1 MSNAKS
7 FNEKSSEVFSDAE
20 KVRKLV
26 VAWMTQNNPAYDDPS
41 YTPFATPVPDG
52 WQARIQR
59 GEDVHDIDAEGETD
73 PEEAAES
80 TERPAAV
87 VSTSSANPETRR
99 ASSTPAVQDAE
110 GAGEGFEGNTFQQA
124 QEKIMTEMINLK
136 NEEFVFVSCT
146 SGYLL
151 IGQQRSNHFRSLHK
165 PSIPRAQG
173 LLQNH
178 KASCV
183 PEEFTEGSTGN
194 KGQGKAHWSYT
205 FKELAGIRRRSQLY
219 LEQCARVQRRWE

>member
-1 MSNAKS
+1 MTTLECDLRRMVSNAKS
-7 FNEKSSEVFSDAE
+7 YNEKSSEIFSDAE

-26 VAWMTQNNPAYDDPS
+26 VSWMTQNNPAYDDPS

-52 WQARIQR
+52 WEARLQN

-80 TERPAAV
+80 TERPATV
-87 VSTSSANPETRR
+87 VRKPATNVETRR

-136 NEEFVFVSCT
+136 NEEFVGASCT
-146 SGYLL
+146 KDYLL
-151 IGQQRSNHFRSLHK
+151 IQKQRQTYLRTIHQ
-165 PSIPRAQG
+165 PSV
-173 LLQNH
+173 
-178 KASCV
+178 S
-183 PEEFTEGSTGN
+183 
-194 KGQGKAHWSYT
+194 
-205 FKELAGIRRRSQLY
+205 
-219 LEQCARVQRRWE
+219 